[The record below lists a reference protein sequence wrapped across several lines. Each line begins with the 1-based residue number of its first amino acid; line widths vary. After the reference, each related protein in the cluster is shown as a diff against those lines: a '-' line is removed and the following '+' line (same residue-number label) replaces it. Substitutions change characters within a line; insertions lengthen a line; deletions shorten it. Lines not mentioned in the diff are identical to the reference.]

1 MKRLMTVKQIAERY
15 QCGLTTAR
23 KYMRQMVHMES
34 PLMVTE
40 QAVEDWESR
49 KTYEPIG
56 TQRTRQR
63 TYTIN
68 RRRAIK

>member
-1 MKRLMTVKQIAERY
+1 MKRLMSVKQIAERY
-15 QCGLTTAR
+15 KCGLTTAR

-40 QAVEDWESR
+40 QAVEEWESR
-49 KTYEPIG
+49 KTYEP

-63 TYTIN
+63 TYRIN
-68 RRRAIK
+68 RRRANQ